1 MSTHKS
7 HTPRSIAWIG
17 GTSLSRWVHP
27 SLFERSSLE
36 RMRAKLLVLLSVL
49 LMMLGPLVA
58 FGYFR
63 NGEVAYGVAFI
74 LFGLL
79 GASVLGAIKWL
90 GSTRVS
96 SHLASFALLMATV
109 TGVYALGGAQAMA
122 ARWFAIVPVLA
133 AVFGGLRA
141 GGFWLVLSWLVYAG
155 IAFAPSYGVVFPT
168 PSEVASDQVHQ
179 VITMTT
185 FMVTTLFLFGIGE
198 WIGMWLLHEQE
209 KTRAELEVALAEA
222 VAASEAKNRFLATM
236 SHELRT
242 PLNAIIGYSELLVEE
257 MELDD
262 EDVYIEDALAIR
274 SSGRHLLSMISDIL
288 DTTMLESGR
297 AEVRLEEVELKAF
310 SEELAKTAEALAK
323 ELENCFCFEF
333 SEELDEQM
341 ILTDPSKLRQILFN
355 LLSNAAK
362 FTKGGEITM
371 RVQRASQDRIRFEVE
386 DTGIGLAAEERGRV
400 WDDFVQ
406 IDDSSTREH
415 GGVGLGLALVKRL
428 AVMLEADVELES
440 VQGEGSTFAL
450 MLPVQPQGV

>member
-1 MSTHKS
+1 MSAEETILYAVL
-7 HTPRSIAWIG
+7 TPLVGAGLIAVTG
-17 GTSLSRWVHP
+17 SRPNLREAVTLA
-27 SLFERSSLE
+27 SGVVLFV
-36 RMRAKLLVLLSVL
+36 LVADLY
-49 LMMLGPLVA
+49 PLVA
-58 FGYFR
+58 AGR
-63 NGEVAYGVAFI
+63 TPSVDMMEM
-74 LFGLL
+74 LPGLAISFTVEPL
-79 GASVLGAIKWL
+79 GMI
-90 GSTRVS
+90 
-96 SHLASFALLMATV
+96 F
-109 TGVYALGGAQAMA
+109 
-122 ARWFAIVPVLA
+122 
-133 AVFGGLRA
+133 
-141 GGFWLVLSWLVYAG
+141 AG
-155 IAFAPSYGVVFPT
+155 IASFLWIVTSIYSIGYMRGHDEANQTRFYAYFAIALGAYTGLFIAIQQGVLTPVLVFPRELMPMIGASNFVVFLF
-168 PSEVASDQVHQ
+168 ASWVLLLAADASH
-179 VITMTT
+179 
-185 FMVTTLFLFGIGE
+185 L
-198 WIGMWLLHEQE
+198 WLVKQLRASTQE
-209 KTRAELEVALAEA
+209 AEDARDEAQRTGQARA
-222 VAASEAKNRFLATM
+222 RFLANM

-242 PLNAIIGYSELLVEE
+242 PMNAVIGYTEIVEE
-257 MELDD
+257 ELHDMDIHDLD
-262 EDVYIEDALAIR
+262 EELGLVLR
-274 SSGRHLLSMISDIL
+274 SSNELISMISDIL